1 MLLCFGVESL
11 NERGLGPFLLD
22 NEDCGWNDVVGF
34 FINGDGG
41 GCFERLV
48 FNGLDLL
55 RKVVDG
61 REKSVSSKLSESDF
75 DAIDNE
81 LALLRSK

>member
-1 MLLCFGVESL
+1 
-11 NERGLGPFLLD
+11 
-22 NEDCGWNDVVGF
+22 
-34 FINGDGG
+34 
-41 GCFERLV
+41 LV